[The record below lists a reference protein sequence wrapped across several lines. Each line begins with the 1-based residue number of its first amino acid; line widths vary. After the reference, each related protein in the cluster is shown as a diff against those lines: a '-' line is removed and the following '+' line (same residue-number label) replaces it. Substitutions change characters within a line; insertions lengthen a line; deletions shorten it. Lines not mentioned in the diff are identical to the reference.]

1 MQNFCKHISCLFL
14 ILSFFA
20 AHGQEL
26 PSLGTAPEIRQG
38 SLPDG
43 IRFYLVTNVA
53 QKGVADFALV
63 QRGRQDLARA
73 RGQLRELPH
82 FGTRAPYRFL
92 SDHGVGYAQDGFLS
106 QPADAT
112 LFSFHDVPVAEE
124 SVADSTLLMLFD
136 IAAASG
142 GPQAVI
148 VCGDIDPARIRE
160 RMELLSMMVPTL
172 EEDAG
177 QPAYAWQPSDS
188 LSVLLSRNGAG
199 KLAAIHATYR
209 AERTPREL
217 MNTPQ
222 PLVSQAY
229 AETLGGILGERVE
242 RSFRAGGIP
251 LAGFRFR
258 YRNSAQGPDDE
269 AHTFTVYTSAA
280 QLTEA
285 TRRLASVL
293 SALDRDG
300 AGMDEFLLAREN
312 RIARA
317 RREAARPLDNG
328 EYLQKCVASYL
339 YGANLASGQMLSAF
353 LGTHR
358 LEDERELDLFNGF
371 TRALLDPARNLTLR
385 FDLPVQPGD
394 ADTLRQAF
402 RQGWAAPDDTP
413 AHRPASPAERT
424 VPAGKVRLSADAPE
438 PLSGGRLWTFSNG
451 IKVIYKKMGS
461 DREFRYALMLRG
473 GVAEVAGLQ
482 KGESAFVGDMLGL
495 SRVAG
500 MSGEAF
506 RQSLEANGITL
517 QAAATL
523 SDLRITGRAPAEQ
536 LPLLMRSLLALSE
549 EREPDRAA
557 FEAYRREEALRID
570 REALSPRD
578 VNSLMD
584 SILRPDYAYPERK
597 RIAHL
602 GDDLPQRAERYFS
615 SLFDKVGDGVLVLI
629 GDLDEEALKKELKGT
644 LGGFRTQKRY
654 ASRPRVDSRFATG
667 SVTRTDQAA
676 PGAVG
681 SREIGVHTA
690 LSAAIPFSLEGYLSF
705 LVACELVRGRLATAL
720 AGQGASA
727 ALTQRLELFPSE
739 RLTLYVRCRPCPE
752 NGLPEGVVPGP
763 ADDLLDAMRSVTRR
777 LDALKVTDAEIQFHK
792 NRLLSQW
799 ERRLADPEALTDA
812 VLTRYSEGKDL
823 VTDYK
828 AALGRVSAASVA
840 QILAQ
845 LSQGAEVE
853 YIII

>member
-1 MQNFCKHISCLFL
+1 MRFLYKHISCLFFML
-14 ILSFFA
+14 ACLTLQ
-20 AHGQEL
+20 GQEL
-26 PSLGTAPEIRQG
+26 PSLGAAPEIRQG

-43 IRFYLVTNVA
+43 IRYYLVTNA
-53 QKGVADFALV
+53 SQRGVADFALV
-63 QRGRQDLARA
+63 QRGRQDIAQA

-82 FGTRAPYRFL
+82 FGARAPYRFL
-92 SDHGVGYAQDGFLS
+92 ADHGVGYAQDGYLS
-106 QPADAT
+106 LTGDAA

-142 GPQAVI
+142 GPQAVV

-172 EEDAG
+172 EEKAG
-177 QPAYAWQPSDS
+177 ASACAWQPSDS
-188 LSVLLSRNGAG
+188 LSLLFSRNGG
-199 KLAAIHATYR
+199 KQVAAIHATFH

-222 PLVSQAY
+222 PLISRTY
-229 AETLGGILGERVE
+229 AEALGSIVRDRLE

-251 LAGFRFR
+251 LAGYRFR
-258 YRNSAQGPDDE
+258 YRDSAQGPDDE
-269 AHTFTVYTSAA
+269 RHTITLYTSAG
-280 QLTEA
+280 QLGEA

-293 SALDRDG
+293 SSLDRDG
-300 AGMDEFLLAREN
+300 AGMEEFLLARES
-312 RIARA
+312 RIAEA
-317 RREAARPLDNG
+317 RREAARSPDNG
-328 EYLQKCVASYL
+328 EYLERCVASYL

-353 LGTHR
+353 LGTRR
-358 LEDERELDLFNGF
+358 LEDDRELELFNGF
-371 TRALLDPARNLTLR
+371 ARALLDSARNLTLR
-385 FDLPVQPGD
+385 FDLPLPPPD
-394 ADTLRQAF
+394 AGTLRDAF
-402 RQGWAAPDDTP
+402 RQGWAEADAAPRAPLSRLPERAP
-413 AHRPASPAERT
+413 AQ
-424 VPAGKVRLSADAPE
+424 KVRLSADAPE

-461 DREFRYALMLRG
+461 DRSFRYALMLRG

-495 SRVAG
+495 SRVAR

-517 QAAATL
+517 EAAATL

-549 EREPDRAA
+549 EREPDLAA
-557 FEAYRREEALRID
+557 FEAYRKEEALRID

-578 VNSLMD
+578 INSLMD

-597 RIAHL
+597 RIACL
-602 GDDLPQRAERYFS
+602 GDDLPQRADRYFS
-615 SLFDKVGDGVLVLI
+615 SLFDKVGDGVLMLI
-629 GDLDEEALKKELKGT
+629 GDLDEEALKKELRST

-654 ASRPRVDSRFATG
+654 ASRPRVESRFAAG

-681 SREIGVHTA
+681 GREIGVHAA
-690 LSAAIPFSLEGYLSF
+690 LSAAIPYSLEGYLSF
-705 LVACELVRGRLATAL
+705 LVACEMVRGRLATAL
-720 AGQGASA
+720 TDQGASA
-727 ALTQRLELFPSE
+727 ELTQRLELFPSE

-752 NGLPEGVVPGP
+752 NGLPEGVVPGTVN
-763 ADDLLDAMRSVTRR
+763 DLLDAMRSVTRR
-777 LDALKVTDAEIQFHK
+777 LDALKATDAEIQFHK
-792 NRLLSQW
+792 NRILSQW
-799 ERRLADPEALTDA
+799 ERRLADPQALTDA

-828 AALGRVSAASVA
+828 AALGRVSAESVA